1 MALWWHWFE
10 GVQLL
15 RAACTRRRTFLWM
28 VLVLAGLSMRSDR
41 AGVSSI
47 IRALGLKGACYRRL
61 LYLCHSPGLAVE
73 RLQACWARLVLR
85 LFLPE
90 RIGGR
95 LVLIGDGL
103 KVAKEGR
110 KMPAVKKLH
119 QCSANNSKA
128 AYIFGHSFQA
138 LGLLARGPA
147 GHLRCVPLAGRI
159 HEGLVF
165 TNRDRRTLLDKFVQM
180 VRSLGALLEAKV
192 LLIADAYYASRKVLR
207 PLLERGHHL
216 VSRVRSN
223 AVAYHPALPPE
234 RVRRGRH
241 RTYGEK
247 LHLREQWSQGESFHT
262 AASPVYGET
271 GVTLRY
277 AVRDLLW
284 RPIGQL
290 VRFVWVDHPV
300 RGRLILISSD
310 LTLSALEII
319 AAYGYRFKIELAFK
333 QALYTLGSYGY
344 HFWMMAMK
352 PRPRRRG
359 NQYLHRTSDDYRRLV
374 RRKLDAYHRHVLLG
388 CIAQGLLQYLALY
401 HHTLVWQRFG
411 SWLRTMNPARPP
423 SEAVVAQALR
433 NTLPEFLAD
442 SPEDCTFKKFLL
454 EQTDFERCPAL
465 LEAA

>member
-1 MALWWHWFE
+1 MILWWHWF
-10 GVQLL
+10 GCVQSL
-15 RAACTRRRTFLWM
+15 REACARQRTFLWLL
-28 VLVLAGLSMRSDR
+28 LVLAGLSIRSDR

-47 IRALGLKGACYRRL
+47 IRALGLKAACYRRL

-73 RLQACWARLVLR
+73 RLQACWVRLVLR

-95 LVLIGDGL
+95 LVVIGDGL

-119 QCSANNSKA
+119 QHSANNSKA

-147 GHLRCVPLAGRI
+147 GHLRCVPLASRI

-165 TNRDRRTLLDKFVQM
+165 TNRDKRTLLDKFVHLA
-180 VRSLGALLEAKV
+180 RRLGTLLDAKF
-192 LLIADAYYASRKVLR
+192 LLIADAYYASGKVVR
-207 PLLERGHHL
+207 PLLARGHQL

-223 AVAYHPALPPE
+223 AVAYFPAPAPE
-234 RVRRGRH
+234 RPRRGRP
-241 RTYGEK
+241 RLYGEK
-247 LHLREQWSQGESFHT
+247 LRLREHWARGEFHT

-271 GVTLRY
+271 AVTLRY
-277 AVRDLLW
+277 AVLDLLW
-284 RPIGQL
+284 RPVGRL
-290 VRFVWVDHPV
+290 VRFVWVEHPT

-310 LTLSALEII
+310 VTLSAPEII
-319 AAYGYRFKIELAFK
+319 AAYGYRFKIESAFK
-333 QALYTLGSYGY
+333 QALHTLGSYGY
-344 HFWMMAMK
+344 HFWMMSMTPLK
-352 PRPRRRG
+352 RRSG
-359 NQYLHRTSDDYRRLV
+359 NRYLHRTDAEYRRLV
-374 RRKLDAYHRHVLLG
+374 RRKLEAYHRHVLLG
-388 CIAQGLLQYLALY
+388 CIAQGLLQSLALY

-411 SWLRTMNPARPP
+411 SWLRTMNPAQPP

-454 EQTDFERCPAL
+454 EQTDFERCPGL